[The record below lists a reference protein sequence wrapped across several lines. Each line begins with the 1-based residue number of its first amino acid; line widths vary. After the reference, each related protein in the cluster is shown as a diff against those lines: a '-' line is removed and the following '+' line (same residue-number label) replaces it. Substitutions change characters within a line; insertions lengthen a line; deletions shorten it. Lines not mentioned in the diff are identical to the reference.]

1 MPDLDEL
8 LHLVLDVVL
17 AFLGVEFAAIHLV
30 QKDRAVLR
38 AWRGF
43 SAALRAQMLSFPSDD
58 PPDWM
63 REGCVIHE
71 HLDQSGEMPGWAK
84 GEGLQAWAAIPLR
97 LPAPNG
103 EVKIWLGSLTVGC
116 LRCEAL
122 SEGEVQAL
130 QAMSDQLALAIAH
143 TRTYRQAQERLARLE
158 TLRNID
164 RAIIEQLDLRQVLRV
179 VLQQLP
185 KSLGADIA
193 AISLLDEGP
202 LRPTVFEMR
211 LLNGTLIQEDAF
223 ELAESLLHWF
233 VARQEPVIIYDLSQ
247 DPRLQVHREVIRNGP
262 LVSYLG
268 VPLVVHGQT
277 IGILHIMTTQ
287 PRVFADEDVTF
298 FRTLAGQ
305 TAIAIENARLYEA
318 LRESEAR
325 YRGLFNDVPVGLYRT
340 TPEGR
345 ILDANPA
352 LVEMLGYPDR
362 ASLLATK
369 ATDLYIG
376 PGDRERWQAL
386 VESEGIVREF
396 EHRLRR
402 CDGTT
407 IWVEDSARVVMD
419 ADGRPSYYDGS
430 MKDITARRQAEE
442 ALRQSEAQY
451 DLLFTEMLSAF
462 ALHEIIYD
470 ENGKPHDYRFLKVNP
485 AFERAFERMT
495 GLQAKDIIGETV
507 RKVLPD
513 IEQYWIERYGHV
525 ALSGQVR
532 HSFP

>member
-1 MPDLDEL
+1 
-8 LHLVLDVVL
+8 
-17 AFLGVEFAAIHLV
+17 
-30 QKDRAVLR
+30 
-38 AWRGF
+38 
-43 SAALRAQMLSFPSDD
+43 
-58 PPDWM
+58 
-63 REGCVIHE
+63 
-71 HLDQSGEMPGWAK
+71 
-84 GEGLQAWAAIPLR
+84 
-97 LPAPNG
+97 
-103 EVKIWLGSLTVGC
+103 
-116 LRCEAL
+116 
-122 SEGEVQAL
+122 
-130 QAMSDQLALAIAH
+130 
-143 TRTYRQAQERLARLE
+143 
-158 TLRNID
+158 
-164 RAIIEQLDLRQVLRV
+164 
-179 VLQQLP
+179 
-185 KSLGADIA
+185 
-193 AISLLDEGP
+193 
-202 LRPTVFEMR
+202 
-211 LLNGTLIQEDAF
+211 
-223 ELAESLLHWF
+223 
-233 VARQEPVIIYDLSQ
+233 
-247 DPRLQVHREVIRNGP
+247 
-262 LVSYLG
+262 
-268 VPLVVHGQT
+268 
-277 IGILHIMTTQ
+277 
-287 PRVFADEDVTF
+287 
-298 FRTLAGQ
+298 
-305 TAIAIENARLYEA
+305 
-318 LRESEAR
+318 
-325 YRGLFNDVPVGLYRT
+325 VGLYRT

-407 IWVEDSARVVMD
+407 IWMEDSARVVMD

-430 MKDITARRQAEE
+430 MKDITAHRQAEE

-485 AFERAFERMT
+485 AFERMT

-525 ALSGQVR
+525 ALSGEPTEFEEYSGDLEKHYEVR
-532 HSFP
+532 AFCPEPGKFATLFHDISARTG